1 MLSSF
6 NLAAKRNAEKKNEHS
21 QLPRLASNL
30 NGGVSSK
37 NGKLEND
44 TAPTADTIER
54 GTEDIES
61 KEPGWQDD
69 TNSNVLQ

>member
-1 MLSSF
+1 MQ
-6 NLAAKRNAEKKNEHS
+6 KKKNEHS

-61 KEPGWQDD
+61 KEPG
-69 TNSNVLQ
+69 